1 MATESVSTADGIE
14 PEESTDISVSGL
26 FQVLNRRNRNY
37 EAAPSYS
44 DLGKLTDI
52 ELRTVVNQASNV
64 QVAILSGLRTV
75 GDLASSFDTKASN
88 FDHLGVGWLVKHL
101 TETLESV
108 MEIDSSAC
116 LELAER
122 GYNSIGR
129 PIRQRAARGAQS

>member
-1 MATESVSTADGIE
+1 MASKSVSSDDGIE
-14 PEESTDISVSGL
+14 IDKGTDVSISGL
-26 FQVLNRRNRNY
+26 FQVLNRRNY
-37 EAAPSYS
+37 EATPSYS

-52 ELRTVVNQASNV
+52 ELRTVANQANNV

-75 GDLASSFDTKASN
+75 GDLASSFDTGASS

-116 LELAER
+116 LELAAR
-122 GYNSIGR
+122 GYNSIGQ
-129 PIRQRAARGAQS
+129 PIRQRAASGAQA